1 MINYEPLF
9 AQMQNYP
16 SLAGWLGALPA
27 QVAAALADGQHG
39 RLPHWLTLLNNLPP
53 ITPSQLNLQD
63 GVTIGQPDDVTPGQR
78 ADLESQLRQLHPW
91 RKGPFDLFGLH
102 IDTEWRSDWK
112 WDRLKEGIADLNG
125 RLVLD
130 VGCGNGYH
138 CWRMAGAGAK
148 LVIGLDPFLL
158 YVAQYQAI
166 RHFLGDDVPAF
177 VLPLGIEALL
187 DGLAAFDTV
196 FSMGVLY
203 HRRSPLDHLL
213 TLREALRPGGELVLE
228 TLIIEDSMGEAEWNA
243 DLPDYPDQKNQEDQ
257 GNLRPI
263 PEQTVGNVLVPE
275 GRYAQMRNVW
285 FIPTVP
291 TLLGWLRKCG
301 FVQEKVLDVTPTTV
315 HEQRSTEWMTF
326 NSLPD
331 FLDKED
337 ARQTVEGYPAP
348 VRAIVVAKR
357 P

>member
-1 MINYEPLF
+1 ME
-9 AQMQNYP
+9 QTR
-16 SLAGWLGALPA
+16 LAGWRETLPG
-27 QVAAALADGQHG
+27 QVAAALADGKHG
-39 RLPHWLTLLNNLPP
+39 RLPQWRTILNNLP
-53 ITPSQLNLQD
+53 TVAPSQLNLHD
-63 GVTIGQPDDVTPGQR
+63 GVMVGQPDDLTAEQL
-78 ADLESQLRQLHPW
+78 AQMESHLRQLHPW

-112 WDRLKEGIADLNG
+112 WDRLKGGIADLDG
-125 RLVLD
+125 RIVLD

-148 LVIGLDPFLL
+148 LVIGLDPYLL

-166 RHFLGDDVPAF
+166 RYFVGEGVPAY
-177 VLPLGIEALL
+177 VLPLGVEQLP
-187 DGLAAFDTV
+187 DKLATFETV

-203 HRRSPLDHLL
+203 HRRSPMDHLI
-213 TLREALRPGGELVLE
+213 TLRDALCPGGELVLE
-228 TLIIEDSMGEAEWNA
+228 TLIIEGEA
-243 DLPDYPDQKNQEDQ
+243 
-257 GNLRPI
+257 GH
-263 PEQTVGNVLVPE
+263 VLVPE

-285 FIPTVP
+285 FIPSVP

-301 FVQEKVLDVTPTTV
+301 FVEEKLLDVTPTTIK
-315 HEQRSTEWMTF
+315 EQRSTEWMTF
-326 NSLPD
+326 KSLPD

-337 ARQTVEGYPAP
+337 ASLTVEGYPAP

>member
-1 MINYEPLF
+1 MIDYTSLY
-9 AQMQNYP
+9 AQMSVTP
-16 SLAGWLGALPA
+16 LAGWLGELPA
-27 QVAAALADGQHG
+27 QVSVALAEGQHG
-39 RLPHWLTLLNNLPP
+39 RLPEWDAVLSNLPAVA
-53 ITPSQLNLQD
+53 PSQINLQD
-63 GVTIGQPDDVTPGQR
+63 GVIVGQSDELSPDLFAR
-78 ADLESQLRQLHPW
+78 MESQLRQLHPW

-112 WDRLKEGIADLNG
+112 WDRLKGGIADLNG

-166 RHFLGDDVPAF
+166 RHFVGDDVPAY
-177 VLPLGIEALL
+177 VLPLGIEALP
-187 DGLAAFDTV
+187 DSLAAFDTV

-228 TLIIEDSMGEAEWNA
+228 TLIIEGEGG
-243 DLPDYPDQKNQEDQ
+243 Q
-257 GNLRPI
+257 
-263 PEQTVGNVLVPE
+263 VLVPE
-275 GRYAQMRNVW
+275 GRYAKMRNVW
-285 FIPTVP
+285 FIPTVA
-291 TLLGWLRKCG
+291 TLLAWLRKCG
-301 FVQEKVLDVTPTTV
+301 FVEEKVLDVTPTTV
-315 HEQRSTEWMTF
+315 QEQRPTEWMSF

-348 VRAIVVAKR
+348 VRAACI
-357 P
+357 

>member
-1 MINYEPLF
+1 MIDYTRLY
-9 AQMQNYP
+9 AQMAEMP
-16 SLAGWLGALPA
+16 LAGWLKELPA
-27 QVAAALADGQHG
+27 QVTAALADGQHG
-39 RLPHWLTLLNNLPP
+39 RLPQWRTLLKNLPT
-53 ITPSQLNLQD
+53 IVPSQLNLQD
-63 GVTIGQPDDVTPGQR
+63 GVTIGQPDDVTAAQL
-78 ADLESQLRQLHPW
+78 AQLEEQLRQLHPW

-166 RHFLGDDVPAF
+166 RHFVGEDVPAY
-177 VLPLGIEALL
+177 VLPLGIEALP

-213 TLREALRPGGELVLE
+213 TLHGALRPGGELVLE
-228 TLIIEDSMGEAEWNA
+228 TLVIDDALSKSHWNA
-243 DLPDYPDQKNQEDQ
+243 DFPDQKNQEDQ

-263 PEQTVGNVLVPE
+263 QKHTVGKVLVTE

-285 FIPTVP
+285 FIPTVS

-315 HEQRSTEWMTF
+315 EEQRSTGWMTF
-326 NSLPD
+326 KSLPD

-337 ARQTVEGYPAP
+337 ASRTVEGYPAP